1 MKPDAPSRRPE
12 ETELKLALL
21 HTGNPSHLEKRLA
34 RVPVLARRKATHQH
48 LHNVYYDTPQRT
60 LQRQRIALRM
70 RHLSGEA
77 RPRWVQTLK
86 IGGASDSALSRRGE
100 WEAAVPGSSLSQA
113 ALQTTP
119 WSAIDPDGAVFQA
132 LAPVFITTFD
142 RTSWLVRKRDG
153 SQVEVSLDVGKITYA
168 DTSTPICELELELMA
183 GQPQALFDVALQI
196 ASSIATLPLGASK
209 AERGYALAQDLA
221 HAPTPAQPPAL
232 TARMPLQQAALQV
245 LREPVNQFTR
255 NLNTLYGSEN
265 PEVLHQA
272 RIGWRRFRT
281 ALWLFKSVH
290 PGTAMPALQALRP
303 LLTFMGEL
311 RDLDV
316 ARTETLLP
324 WQQPYTAGDPRR
336 TEKWQA
342 LEQALQQAAQL
353 QRKAVRYALEQP
365 AVGATLLALT
375 QWLEDVAA
383 LETPAAPEK
392 IRKKHLQHWARR
404 RMKRL
409 HEQLQQALADE
420 GRPDSQHRVRLLAK
434 RVRYGVEALRPLLPP
449 RTSRRWHQQAV
460 KLQTRIGTARDRQRA
475 AAVVSTLDV
484 DRELMGFV
492 RGWAAAV
499 PDRHSS
505 Q

>member
-1 MKPDAPSRRPE
+1 MKSDTPLRRPE

-21 HTGNPSHLEKRLA
+21 HTGSPSHLEKRLA
-34 RVPVLARRKATHQH
+34 RVPVLARRKTTHQH
-48 LHNVYYDTPQRT
+48 LRNVYYDTPERT
-60 LQRQRIALRM
+60 LHRQRIALRM

-100 WEAAVPGSSLSQA
+100 WEATVPESSLSQT

-119 WSAIDPDGAVFQA
+119 WSAIDPDGHVFQA
-132 LAPVFITTFD
+132 LEPVFITTFD

-153 SQVEVSLDVGKITYA
+153 SQVEVSLDVGQITYA

-209 AERGYALAQDLA
+209 AERGYALARDLA
-221 HAPTPAQPPAL
+221 QAPTPAQPPAL
-232 TARMPLQQAALQV
+232 ASRMPLQQAALQV
-245 LREPVNQFTR
+245 LRETVNQFTR

-281 ALWLFKSVH
+281 AVWLFKSVH
-290 PGTAMPALQALRP
+290 PGAAMPALQALHP

-316 ARTETLLP
+316 ARTETLVP

-342 LEQALQQAAQL
+342 LEQALLQAAQL

-365 AVGATLLALT
+365 TVGVTLLALT

-383 LETPAAPEK
+383 LEPPAAPAK
-392 IRKKHLQHWARR
+392 NRKKHLQHWARR

-409 HEQLQQALADE
+409 HEQLQQALAE
-420 GRPDSQHRVRLLAK
+420 AGQPDSLHRVRLLAK
-434 RVRYGVEALRPLLPP
+434 RLRYGVEALQPLLPP
-449 RTSRRWHQQAV
+449 RTGRRWHQQAV
-460 KLQTRIGTARDRQRA
+460 KLQIRIGAARDRQRA
-475 AAVVSTLDV
+475 TAVVSALDV
-484 DRELMGFV
+484 DRELIGFV
-492 RGWAAAV
+492 RGWAAAQ
-499 PDRHSS
+499 PDRYST
-505 Q
+505 

>member
-1 MKPDAPSRRPE
+1 MKPDAPLRRPE

-21 HTGNPSHLEKRLA
+21 HTGSPSHLEKRLA
-34 RVPVLARRKATHQH
+34 RVPVLARRKTTHQH
-48 LHNVYYDTPQRT
+48 LHNVYYDTPEWT
-60 LQRQRIALRM
+60 LHRQRIALRM

-100 WEAAVPGSSLSQA
+100 WEAAVPGTSLSQA

-119 WSAIDPDGAVFQA
+119 WSAIDPDGQVFQA
-132 LAPVFITTFD
+132 LAPVFITAFD

-168 DTSTPICELELELMA
+168 DTSTPICELELELIA

-209 AERGYALAQDLA
+209 AERGYALAQDRA
-221 HAPTPAQPPAL
+221 HAPTQAQPPAL
-232 TARMPLQQAALQV
+232 TSRMPLQQATLQV

-255 NLNTLYGSEN
+255 NLNTLYASEN

-281 ALWLFKSVH
+281 ALWLFKPVH
-290 PGTAMPALQALRP
+290 PGTAMPALQALYP

-316 ARTETLLP
+316 ARTETLVP
-324 WQQPYTAGDPRR
+324 WQQPYVAGDQRR
-336 TEKWQA
+336 AEKWQA
-342 LEQALQQAAQL
+342 LEQALLQAGQL

-365 AVGATLLALT
+365 TVGVTLLALT
-375 QWLEDVAA
+375 QWLEDVATLKA
-383 LETPAAPEK
+383 PAAPAK
-392 IRKKHLQHWARR
+392 DHKKHLQRWARR
-404 RMKRL
+404 RMRRL
-409 HEQLQQALADE
+409 HEQLQQALADTS
-420 GRPDSQHRVRLLAK
+420 RPDNLHRARLLAK
-434 RVRYGVEALRPLLPP
+434 RLRYGIEALRPLLAP
-449 RTSRRWHQQAV
+449 RTARRWHQQTM

-475 AAVVSTLDV
+475 AAVMATLDV

-492 RGWAAAV
+492 RGWVAAQ
-499 PDRHSS
+499 PGRHST